1 MGFWEIIIK
10 KVLYLLESFG
20 FHQDNLEG
28 VIADVSV
35 FDGNSVRAS
44 AQTNCAGIHGGEP
57 AGGGQPKPALL
68 AVRAVLFAPLFRNLM
83 LQTQGVLNKGHIG
96 S

>member
-1 MGFWEIIIK
+1 MSFWEIIIK

-35 FDGNSVRAS
+35 FDSNPVWAS
-44 AQTNCAGIHGGEP
+44 PQTN
-57 AGGGQPKPALL
+57 
-68 AVRAVLFAPLFRNLM
+68 
-83 LQTQGVLNKGHIG
+83 
-96 S
+96 